1 MQKFT
6 RIAALLLV
14 VVAIVLA
21 IAAFALGRRTSRQA
35 EVPATAAATIQPAAA
50 QGNGAQQQ
58 GVAVVVAAAPLPAGT
73 PIAAS
78 ALRVA
83 NLAQRPADSFNAV
96 DAAVGGIPL
105 LDIPA
110 GTVLTT
116 RLLAHGVS
124 MALKPGERAMA
135 VPVDEQAGAGNRVV
149 PGDYVD
155 VFLSLKAAAQ
165 ATPFGKPATDA
176 TQTRLLLSRLRVLAY
191 GAQDLPS
198 QPRSATTNAEAGDK
212 AKDTAQQASRN
223 ADQESRA
230 TPRTAVLAVPVE
242 DADRLLLGV
251 QNGKLSL
258 AVRHPSDDGR
268 PDDTLFPQ
276 PRTVLS
282 PRNDLS
288 ADQKALLD
296 RPDNRAYA
304 GIDGL
309 GLAGA
314 GHAAPKPG
322 NRLRRSAVPA
332 VEIIRGASDDRARTG
347 RTSSP

>member
-35 EVPATAAATIQPAAA
+35 EVPATAATIQPAAA

-58 GVAVVVAAAPLPAGT
+58 GVAVVVAVAPLPAGT

-78 ALRVA
+78 ALRVDS
-83 NLAQRPADSFNAV
+83 LAQRPADSFNAV
-96 DAAVGGIPL
+96 DAAAGGIPL

-165 ATPFGKPATDA
+165 ATSFGKPATDTA
-176 TQTRLLLSRLRVLAY
+176 QTRLLLSRLRVLAY

-198 QPRSATTNAEAGDK
+198 PPRSAATNADAADK

-223 ADQESRA
+223 ADQENRA
-230 TPRTAVLAVPVE
+230 APRTAVLAVPVE

-268 PDDTLFPQ
+268 PDDALFPQ

-314 GHAAPKPG
+314 EHAAPKPG
-322 NRLRRSAVPA
+322 NRLRHSTVPA

-347 RTSSP
+347 RTGSP